1 MVQPREEAPEPA
13 RDARGPCD
21 DGKCLHSAPLL
32 EVRDAP
38 DGNLLEAHDVGA
50 VVADDV
56 EHLLE
61 ERVPTRRERVPVEDV
76 PGADDERQ
84 AGMVRATS
92 AAAEGV
98 RPRE

>member
-13 RDARGPCD
+13 RDARGPRD

-50 VVADDV
+50 VVVTGAGCGCG
-56 EHLLE
+56 LSTTMGAGAGAGWTMTGWL
-61 ERVPTRRERVPVEDV
+61 TGWLTGED
-76 PGADDERQ
+76 G
-84 AGMVRATS
+84 
-92 AAAEGV
+92 
-98 RPRE
+98 